1 MILPP
6 AAGCH
11 SGCTDSVR
19 TGLELRGFRGARA
32 GGPHPATGRSADR
45 RHRSTPAPNSPSLE
59 VMLLVPGEEEFAV
72 IEPAACKRLHT
83 PRGGRYIYR
92 VMTAAPV
99 DVRFCAF

>member
-1 MILPP
+1 
-6 AAGCH
+6 
-11 SGCTDSVR
+11 
-19 TGLELRGFRGARA
+19 
-32 GGPHPATGRSADR
+32 
-45 RHRSTPAPNSPSLE
+45 
-59 VMLLVPGEEEFAV
+59 MLLVPGEEEFAV